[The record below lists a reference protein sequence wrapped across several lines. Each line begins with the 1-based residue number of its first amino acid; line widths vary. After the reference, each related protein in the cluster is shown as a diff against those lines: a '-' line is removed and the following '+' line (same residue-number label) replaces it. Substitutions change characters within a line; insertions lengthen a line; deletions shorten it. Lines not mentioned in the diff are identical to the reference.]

1 MRTLLRLAYDGAP
14 FCGWQIQPKER
25 TVQGDLDDALSTL
38 SRQPIQTMGAGR
50 TDTGVHAKE
59 MFVHFDW
66 APELGKG
73 IQDLDQLVHRLNR
86 FLDPAIRIYEARE
99 VQPNWHARFDATSR
113 SYSYH
118 MVQHKNPF
126 AHEWAYTFTSTLD
139 FEAMNAAA
147 ALLLTHTN
155 FKCFSRSKTDVKTY
169 DCNVTE
175 AIWKQVDSS
184 WVFYISSNRFLRNM
198 VRAIVGTLL
207 DVGTGKTTLEDFQN
221 ILNSQD
227 RTKAGSSAPAH
238 GLFLTEVHYPN
249 TIFDPNG

>member
-38 SRQPIQTMGAGR
+38 LRQPIQTMGAGR

-99 VQPNWHARFDATSR
+99 VQPDWHARFDATAR
-113 SYSYH
+113 SYEYILCASGSPFRREKAW
-118 MVQHKNPF
+118 MVERLPDILK
-126 AHEWAYTFTSTLD
+126 
-139 FEAMNAAA
+139 MNAG
-147 ALLLTHTN
+147 
-155 FKCFSRSKTDVKTY
+155 SRITSYGDGFLKFLQNWIRQQNHHLRRHSCRVG
-169 DCNVTE
+169 NGRR
-175 AIWKQVDSS
+175 
-184 WVFYISSNRFLRNM
+184 RF
-198 VRAIVGTLL
+198 
-207 DVGTGKTTLEDFQN
+207 DF
-221 ILNSQD
+221 LHH
-227 RTKAGSSAPAH
+227 RRP
-238 GLFLTEVHYPN
+238 FP
-249 TIFDPNG
+249 P

>member
-38 SRQPIQTMGAGR
+38 LRQPIQTMGAGR

-99 VQPNWHARFDATSR
+99 VQHDWHARFDATAR
-113 SYSYH
+113 SYEYILCASGSPFRREKAW
-118 MVQHKNPF
+118 MVERLPDILK
-126 AHEWAYTFTSTLD
+126 
-139 FEAMNAAA
+139 MNAAA
-147 ALLLTHTN
+147 ESLLTETD
-155 FKCFSRSKTDVKTY
+155 FSSFCKTGSDNKTTICDVTRA
-169 DCNVTE
+169 E
-175 AIWKQVDSS
+175 
-184 WVFYISSNRFLRNM
+184 WVMEGDVLIFYITADRFLRNM
-198 VRAIVGTLL
+198 VRAIVGSLYE
-207 DVGTGKTTLEDFQN
+207 VGNGKWSVAEF
-221 ILNSQD
+221 
-227 RTKAGSSAPAH
+227 KARFAQKNRGAMGTSAPAK
-238 GLFLTEVHYPN
+238 GLYLTQVTYN
-249 TIFDPNG
+249 NL